1 MRRLLVLVSVVVAVD
16 TTFFTALT
24 PLLPHFADTYGL
36 SKAGA
41 GIFISTYAA
50 GTLLGAIPAG
60 LATMRLGPKRTV
72 LIGLALMTAASL
84 VFALAGDIWTLS
96 AARFFQGVG
105 SSFSWAGGLAWVVA
119 SASRQRRG
127 ELLGTAM
134 GAAIFGA
141 LIGPALGA
149 FAGIIGTRAA
159 FLGVAVAGAG
169 VFGWAALTPGIEP
182 EWQPLR
188 AGLGAFRERSLAAG
202 LWLVVLPALLFGV
215 LVVLVPL
222 RLHDHG
228 WGPVA
233 IAALF
238 LATTVLEMFLNPWL
252 GRFTDRGGRMR
263 PVRAALIGAIAVA
276 VALAW
281 AHEPAALVPLVL
293 AAGIAY
299 GAFYT
304 PGLALISHGAEE
316 AGVAQGLA
324 FGLMNACWGVGAVL
338 GPALGGALASAA
350 GDSLPSLLLA
360 SVCLATYAASR
371 TSGLEPV
378 GDLP

>member
-24 PLLPHFADTYGL
+24 PLLPHFADKYGL

-50 GTLLGAIPAG
+50 GTLLGALPAG
-60 LATMRLGPKRTV
+60 LATMRLGPKRAV
-72 LIGLALMTAASL
+72 LMGLALMTAASL

-159 FLGVAVAGAG
+159 FLAVAVAGAG
-169 VFGWAALTPGIEP
+169 VFGWGALTPGIEP
-182 EWQPLR
+182 ARQPPR
-188 AGLGAFRERSLAAG
+188 AGLSAFRERSLVAG
-202 LWLVVLPALLFGV
+202 LWLIVLPALLFGV

-222 RLHDHG
+222 RLRDHG

-233 IAALF
+233 IAGLF
-238 LATTVLEMFLNPWL
+238 LATTVVEMFLNPWL
-252 GRFTDRGGRMR
+252 GRVTDRHGRVR
-263 PVRAALIGAIAVA
+263 PVRAALLGSMGVSI
-276 VALAW
+276 ALAW
-281 AHEPAALVPLVL
+281 ADEPAALVPLVL
-293 AAGIAY
+293 ASGIAY

-316 AGVAQGLA
+316 AGVPQGLA

-350 GDSLPSLLLA
+350 GDSLPYLLLA

>member
-72 LIGLALMTAASL
+72 LTGLALMAAASL
-84 VFALAGDIWTLS
+84 AFALAGDIWTLS
-96 AARFFQGVG
+96 AARLFQGFG
-105 SSFSWAGGLAWVVA
+105 SSFSWAGGLAWLVA
-119 SASRQRRG
+119 SAPRQRRG

-149 FAGIIGTRAA
+149 FAGVIGTRAA
-159 FLGVAVAGAG
+159 FLGVGVAGVV
-169 VFGWAALTPGIEP
+169 VFGWAAVTPGIEA
-182 EWQPLR
+182 ERRPLR

-202 LWLVVLPALLFGV
+202 LWLIVLPALLFGV

-228 WGPVA
+228 WGP
-233 IAALF
+233 
-238 LATTVLEMFLNPWL
+238 
-252 GRFTDRGGRMR
+252 
-263 PVRAALIGAIAVA
+263 
-276 VALAW
+276 
-281 AHEPAALVPLVL
+281 
-293 AAGIAY
+293 
-299 GAFYT
+299 
-304 PGLALISHGAEE
+304 
-316 AGVAQGLA
+316 
-324 FGLMNACWGVGAVL
+324 
-338 GPALGGALASAA
+338 
-350 GDSLPSLLLA
+350 
-360 SVCLATYAASR
+360 
-371 TSGLEPV
+371 
-378 GDLP
+378 